1 MICVVGHDRGVLHS
15 HQHALVG
22 FGSVRAVAQHA
33 RGDVERLRNTCVTQN
48 RHGHHRDDLRGAVHL
63 LHHAVH
69 LHSVPDVLMD
79 PGFRSGQSAV
89 AALVGAGSVAR
100 GADGGVDSNSA
111 PGEVIILKVEAVG
124 VRGGDNACDID
135 SLALE
140 EGGVASA
147 VGRGV
152 VDITGDELD
161 IMDGD
166 L

>member
-1 MICVVGHDRGVLHS
+1 MIRLVGHDRGVLHS

-22 FGSVRAVAQHA
+22 LRSVRAVAQHA

-48 RHGHHRDDLRGAVHL
+48 RHGHHRDDLGGAVHL
-63 LHHAVH
+63 LHHAMH

-79 PGFRSGQSAV
+79 PGFRSGQGAV

-100 GADGGVDSNSA
+100 GADGGIDSNAA
-111 PGEVIILKVEAVG
+111 PGEVIILKVEAMRVG
-124 VRGGDNACDID
+124 RSDNACEID

-147 VGRGV
+147 VGRRV
-152 VDITGDELD
+152 IHVAWHELD
-161 IMDGD
+161 IMNGH